1 MIFPYLAELL
11 IQRHMMLR
19 KQEVR
24 HFHDFL
30 GGRFLTHVLR
40 RRVTRSLITIFY
52 LLDKKGNWD
61 KS

>member
-1 MIFPYLAELL
+1 MIIPYLAELL

-30 GGRFLTHVLR
+30 GGHFLTHVLR
-40 RRVTRSLITIFY
+40 SQVTRSLITTFY